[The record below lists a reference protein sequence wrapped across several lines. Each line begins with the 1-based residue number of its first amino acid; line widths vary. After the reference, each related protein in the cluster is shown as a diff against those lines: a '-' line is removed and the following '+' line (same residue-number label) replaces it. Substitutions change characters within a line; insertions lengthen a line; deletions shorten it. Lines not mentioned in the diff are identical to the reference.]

1 MQSPHNT
8 ETLSLAILMLE
19 QRREMYFEELKT
31 HLEFSYNSLQPV
43 NLIKSG
49 IRELVG
55 SPEVKQGLFSNLVGL
70 AGGFLTKKMIIGS
83 EQGLIRNSIG
93 TVMQII
99 MTNLVS
105 RKTASIVAD
114 DTAEP
119 IIINK
124 QT

>member
-1 MQSPHNT
+1 MQAPHDT

-19 QRREMYFEELKT
+19 KRREMYFEELKT
-31 HLEFSYNSLQPV
+31 HLEFSYKSLQPV
-43 NLIKSG
+43 NLVKTG

-83 EQGLIRNSIG
+83 AQGLIRNSIG
-93 TVMQII
+93 TVMQIL

-105 RKTASIVAD
+105 RKTASIVAED
-114 DTAEP
+114 ITEP
-119 IIINK
+119 ILINK